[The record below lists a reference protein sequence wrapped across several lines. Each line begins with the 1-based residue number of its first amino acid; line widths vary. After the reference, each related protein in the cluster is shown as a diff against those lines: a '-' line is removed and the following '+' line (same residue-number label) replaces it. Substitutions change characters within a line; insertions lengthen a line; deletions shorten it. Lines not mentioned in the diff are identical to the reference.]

1 MTDQKSCNIK
11 NCQCPHHQNEADFV
25 VTDVIEVDPKN
36 SANFQIPKKHL
47 GDVEKVIVKKNTKT
61 MKKKVE
67 LFGNAKPE
75 PQPKKPKKPP
85 TDQQIIEQ
93 LADLNHKFE
102 FIVEQFQILNKTVQ
116 NESEKNEEFR
126 NKQEKWNKNQ
136 EEKIDDLEQKFDQKI
151 NGLEQ
156 KVDAG
161 FTQVNQRLDKI
172 ENCPTIKKEL
182 AEQNEQINNLDANE
196 PKSNETDKSS
206 TNDKKDEE
214 NN

>member
-1 MTDQKSCNIK
+1 MADQKQCNDQ
-11 NCQCPHHQNEADFV
+11 NCQCGYHQIEAGFV
-25 VTDVIEVDPKN
+25 VTEIIEVDPKN
-36 SANFQIPKKHL
+36 NANFQIPKKHL
-47 GDVEKVIVKKNTKT
+47 GDVEKVIIKKNTKT

-75 PQPKKPKKPP
+75 QQPKKPKKPP

-102 FIVEQFQILNKTVQ
+102 FIIEQFQLLNQKVQ
-116 NESEKNEEFR
+116 NESEKNEKR
-126 NKQEKWNKNQ
+126 W
-136 EEKIDDLEQKFDQKI
+136 EKIQQKVD
-151 NGLEQ
+151 GLEQ
-156 KVDAG
+156 KVDDG
-161 FTQVNQRLDKI
+161 FSQVNQRLDKI

-182 AEQNEQINNLDANE
+182 AEQNEQVNNLNE
-196 PKSNETDKSS
+196 NEQKSDETDKSS

>member
-1 MTDQKSCNIK
+1 MTDQKSCNNK
-11 NCQCPHHQNEADFV
+11 DCQCPHHQNEADFI
-25 VTDVIEVDPKN
+25 VTDVIEVDPKS

-47 GDVEKVIVKKNTKT
+47 GDVEKVVIKKNTKT

-67 LFGNAKPE
+67 LFGNVKPE
-75 PQPKKPKKPP
+75 SQPKKPKKPP
-85 TDQQIIEQ
+85 TDQQITEQ

-102 FIVEQFQILNKTVQ
+102 FIVEQFQILNQTVQ
-116 NESEKNEEFR
+116 NESQKNEEFR
-126 NKQEKWNKNQ
+126 NKQEKWNQKQ
-136 EEKIDDLEQKFDQKI
+136 EQKIDDLKNEIKKVD
-151 NGLEQ
+151 Q

-161 FTQVNQRLDKI
+161 FAQVNQRLDKI

-196 PKSNETDKSS
+196 SKSDETDKSS
-206 TNDKKDEE
+206 TNDKKNEE

>member
-1 MTDQKSCNIK
+1 MSDQKTCNIK
-11 NCQCPHHQNEADFV
+11 NCQCFHHQNEADFV
-25 VTDVIEVDPKN
+25 VTDIIEVDPKN
-36 SANFQIPKKHL
+36 NANFQIPKKHL
-47 GDVEKVIVKKNTKT
+47 GDVEKVIIKKNTKT

-102 FIVEQFQILNKTVQ
+102 FIVEQFQILNRKVQ
-116 NESEKNEEFR
+116 NESEKNEKR
-126 NKQEKWNKNQ
+126 WEKIEEKVDGLEEKFNQ
-136 EEKIDDLEQKFDQKI
+136 KIDDIKI
-151 NGLEQ
+151 EIKKVDQ

-161 FTQVNQRLDKI
+161 FAQVNQRLDKI

-182 AEQNEQINNLDANE
+182 AGQNEQINNLDTNE
-196 PKSNETDKSS
+196 SKSDKTDKASI
-206 TNDKKDEE
+206 NDKKNEE

>member
-67 LFGNAKPE
+67 LIGNAKPE

-102 FIVEQFQILNKTVQ
+102 FIIEQFQLLNQKVQ
-116 NESEKNEEFR
+116 NESEKNEKR
-126 NKQEKWNKNQ
+126 W
-136 EEKIDDLEQKFDQKI
+136 EKIQQKVD
-151 NGLEQ
+151 GLEQ
-156 KVDAG
+156 KVDDG
-161 FTQVNQRLDKI
+161 FAQVNQRLDKI

-182 AEQNEQINNLDANE
+182 AEQNEQVNNLDDNE
-196 PKSNETDKSS
+196 QKSGETDKSS